1 MKFYKVRTKDKLKTY
16 KAVEYGGF
24 GGARNFADFRALRTH
39 KII

>member
-24 GGARNFADFRALRTH
+24 GGLEILQISEH
-39 KII
+39 